1 MKRLVEGGVKRL
13 VEGGVN
19 RLVEGGVNRLVEGG
33 VKRHLYTAACAA
45 TCIPPLSSPTHTPPS
60 SVPSTAAT
68 PPRRRTRAPRASAA
82 AASHKCAAAAR
93 RLTLRD
99 PQHPPHT
106 KNQRSAA
113 LRVARGWSEC
123 NHGVTTVAL
132 VRARNHS
139 VPFALGTGARNHRR
153 WEPFCGY

>member
-68 PPRRRTRAPRASAA
+68 PPPPAHTCAS
-82 AASHKCAAAAR
+82 SVC
-93 RLTLRD
+93 
-99 PQHPPHT
+99 
-106 KNQRSAA
+106 RS
-113 LRVARGWSEC
+113 RVAQM
-123 NHGVTTVAL
+123 
-132 VRARNHS
+132 
-139 VPFALGTGARNHRR
+139 RR
-153 WEPFCGY
+153 SRPSLDPA

>member
-60 SVPSTAAT
+60 SVASPGGNPPPAAAHVRLERL
-68 PPRRRTRAPRASAA
+68 PQPRRTNAP
-82 AASHKCAAAAR
+82 
-93 RLTLRD
+93 
-99 PQHPPHT
+99 QPP
-106 KNQRSAA
+106 
-113 LRVARGWSEC
+113 VA
-123 NHGVTTVAL
+123 
-132 VRARNHS
+132 
-139 VPFALGTGARNHRR
+139 
-153 WEPFCGY
+153 